1 MCSLTE
7 NGFGYLLLAD
17 IGIAV
22 WHSGTDNMHIDPFSV
37 YQHGGCARCHA
48 AERKI
53 VWLVA
58 MVTCLVILHLRCFF
72 IGPWC

>member
-22 WHSGTDNMHIDPFSV
+22 W
-37 YQHGGCARCHA
+37 YRQHAYKKDEIQCMTM
-48 AERKI
+48 I
-53 VWLVA
+53 V
-58 MVTCLVILHLRCFF
+58 VINFYSCEN
-72 IGPWC
+72 ITIIYDVKTYVKTYP